1 MNASGADRPLPV
13 ARFQA
18 GSRFAAP
25 LAAMAGSNAFASA
38 RLRTATSVACSAE
51 HATLEPA

>member
-1 MNASGADRPLPV
+1 MKASGADRPLPV

>member
-1 MNASGADRPLPV
+1 MKAS
-13 ARFQA
+13 ARIGRCQWRGFKP

-25 LAAMAGSNAFASA
+25 LAAMAGSNSLASA